1 VTSREKKR
9 PDQGEQLSVAK
20 RERKQSS
27 RSSGSRA
34 SSVDKLI
41 KMFTTRN
48 GLIFI
53 GIILLLSVAEI
64 YLNSSE
70 IFKIFITI
78 FKYILFIS

>member
-20 RERKQSS
+20 RERKKSP
-27 RSSGSRA
+27 RSSGGRA

-41 KMFTTRN
+41 KMFTTKR

-70 IFKIFITI
+70 ILKIFITLL
-78 FKYILFIS
+78 KYMLFIS

>member
-1 VTSREKKR
+1 MTLREKKR

-27 RSSGSRA
+27 RSSGGRA